1 MIQKRRIAIVYSFAV
16 PLLFAFLMLEVGA
29 VYRFQAH
36 SREIDRRVSALTACD
51 DALFAIR
58 GVDGSARAYIA
69 TGRDAYRDSY
79 GEAVSRLAVSMAR
92 LGELSHGDA
101 AIQSK
106 MQSLSDMITVI
117 PMTLQQP
124 VTSTKEKA
132 TSDPILSGDARF
144 TDVLTQF
151 AGTAQEI
158 RATQLN
164 RVEQDRQRATQSAD
178 WVDTLVKYGGVMT
191 IWFVGVAALLLFYD
205 DSAQNRT
212 RIEQRLHTDMLDE
225 FPLGVCLVT
234 ESGVILYANRA
245 AEDIFGY
252 SAGELVAKSIAL
264 LRDNGERGIDPGLL
278 EVLGGLGRS
287 ETWFGDIPIRT
298 KDNGT
303 IKVAS
308 WIASIPVGKKNCRLM
323 IQDQSARRAADQD
336 GHRVPQSKQL
346 HRGAEEIEGP
356 PQPPAPDGQHSTK
369 PRDSEAISASGPA
382 K

>member
-1 MIQKRRIAIVYSFAV
+1 MIHKRRFAIVYSFAV

-36 SREIDRRVSALTACD
+36 NREIDRRVSALTASD
-51 DALFAIR
+51 DTLSAIQD
-58 GVDGSARAYIA
+58 VDGSTRAYIA
-69 TGRDAYRDSY
+69 TGREAYRDAY
-79 GEAVSRLAVSMAR
+79 GEAVSRLAISMAK
-92 LGELSHGDA
+92 LGELSQGDT
-101 AIQSK
+101 AIQSNV
-106 MQSLSDMITVI
+106 QSLWAMMAEI
-117 PMTLQQP
+117 PKTLQQP
-124 VTSTKEKA
+124 VTSTKESA
-132 TSDPILSGDARF
+132 TSDPILLGDAQLAG
-144 TDVLTQF
+144 VLTRL
-151 AGTAQEI
+151 AATAQEI

-178 WVDTLVKYGGVMT
+178 WVDTLVRYGGVIT

-212 RIEQRLHTDMLDE
+212 RIEQRLHTDMLE
-225 FPLGVCLVT
+225 AFPLSVCLMT

-278 EVLGGLGRS
+278 EILGGLGPG

-303 IKVAS
+303 IHVAS

-323 IQDQSARRAADQD
+323 IQDQSARRGADQA

-356 PQPPAPDGQHSTK
+356 PQTAAPNGQHSTR